1 MGHHE
6 VLVKLDRLW
15 EEESMWVACMVSLLN
30 NIEAVLDISER
41 NVIKEGLTA
50 FIWSRSLIRQ
60 ASWRGCVSSAAW
72 CLVGWPCRR

>member
-6 VLVKLDRLW
+6 VLANLHRLW
-15 EEESMWVACMVSLLN
+15 GEESMWVACMVSLLN
-30 NIEAVLDISER
+30 DIEAVLDISER

-50 FIWSRSLIRQ
+50 FIWSRRLFRK
-60 ASWRGCVSSAAW
+60 AKGCVSSAAW